1 MFYKEFKTRKVFDVD
16 LTRGKRK
23 IVKMT
28 NIPFPMILNENII
41 QIKDERD
48 IDKSPD
54 QHDNILKI
62 TKNQIKK

>member
-41 QIKDERD
+41 
-48 IDKSPD
+48 
-54 QHDNILKI
+54 
-62 TKNQIKK
+62 